1 VSAPHRTG
9 ASGTGTHRTG
19 TYRTGVVRGGAGRT
33 AARSVPQRTVGHRN
47 APTRGATAR
56 SATARSATARS
67 ATARSATARSATAR
81 SAPQRSVSVRPD
93 LRLVPPPTPAR
104 ATRTTSRSRRI
115 PFVLLILALL
125 VGTTL
130 SLLVLNTAIAVDSL
144 KATSLRQENA
154 RRDQE
159 IQRLEQQVVDG
170 STAAKLAAE
179 AAAGGLVPAGTAG
192 YLVVHPDGT
201 STLRGVPTPAPAPPQ
216 SGAAGPSPAG
226 GN

>member
-47 APTRGATAR
+47 APTRG
-56 SATARSATARS
+56 ATARS

-216 SGAAGPSPAG
+216 GGAAGPSPAG

>member
-1 VSAPHRTG
+1 VSTPHRTG

-47 APTRGATAR
+47 APTRGAA
-56 SATARSATARS
+56 
-67 ATARSATARSATAR
+67 AR

-154 RRDQE
+154 HRDQE

-179 AAAGGLVPAGTAG
+179 AAAAGLVPAGTAG

-201 STLRGVPTPAPAPPQ
+201 STLRGVPTPAPTPPRG
-216 SGAAGPSPAG
+216 GAAGPSPAG